1 MIIMKKTIKGG
12 TIATAII
19 VALILAIGVY
29 GIRTHIEQ
37 NRPVQAATRPG
48 GAGGFQTATTVRVT
62 PVVRDTIES
71 SVMLNGDVLAVNQVS
86 LFPTVSGRVT
96 ETLFSVGDTV
106 TQGTVVAFVDPS
118 RPGQVYSAS
127 PVFSTIGGTVLQVPV
142 QRGDTVSPQTPVYVV
157 GDLSSLMI
165 ETFVPERFSNAARL
179 GLQAQVRLEAL
190 PGETFT
196 AVVEE
201 LSPVLDPASRTLRI
215 RLRFAGQTDPRIRAG
230 MFSTVTLVTNA
241 RYDVPIIPRGTA
253 ISAYDSWVVFT
264 VDEENLAY
272 RRPISLGLENESH
285 IEVLSGLE
293 PGDIVI
299 SAGQNFLTHGD
310 LVRIVQ

>member
-1 MIIMKKTIKGG
+1 
-12 TIATAII
+12 
-19 VALILAIGVY
+19 
-29 GIRTHIEQ
+29 
-37 NRPVQAATRPG
+37 
-48 GAGGFQTATTVRVT
+48 
-62 PVVRDTIES
+62 
-71 SVMLNGDVLAVNQVS
+71 
-86 LFPTVSGRVT
+86 
-96 ETLFSVGDTV
+96 
-106 TQGTVVAFVDPS
+106 
-118 RPGQVYSAS
+118 
-127 PVFSTIGGTVLQVPV
+127 
-142 QRGDTVSPQTPVYVV
+142 
-157 GDLSSLMI
+157 
-165 ETFVPERFSNAARL
+165 
-179 GLQAQVRLEAL
+179 
-190 PGETFT
+190 
-196 AVVEE
+196 
-201 LSPVLDPASRTLRI
+201 
-215 RLRFAGQTDPRIRAG
+215 